1 MYKLQFLILAVAIMM
16 TSCNR
21 PKVVDQTESS
31 TTEEKTNFKFDKLKE
46 PIEMHGTE
54 GAVTSVNQVVV
65 IEQLPT
71 SKYVYLRV
79 KNLKTNQE
87 YWIATALMDIEIGGI
102 YFYKNGLLK
111 TNFESKEYNRVF
123 DQMYLVNNLVASNH
137 ASQQSGKQA
146 TTAKNN
152 TEIGDVKL
160 ATGSVPIAELVKN
173 PSSYAGKEVQVTGTC
188 TKINPNIMQRNW
200 VHLKDNSD
208 TDYDFVLT
216 TDQMIPEGHTV
227 TMMGTL
233 AVNKDFGAGYKYEI
247 ILENCRIIQ

>member
-1 MYKLQFLILAVAIMM
+1 
-16 TSCNR
+16 
-21 PKVVDQTESS
+21 
-31 TTEEKTNFKFDKLKE
+31 
-46 PIEMHGTE
+46 
-54 GAVTSVNQVVV
+54 
-65 IEQLPT
+65 
-71 SKYVYLRV
+71 
-79 KNLKTNQE
+79 
-87 YWIATALMDIEIGGI
+87 
-102 YFYKNGLLK
+102 LLK